1 MQNAVEIRDEGE
13 EVTVSAT
20 HYVKWECTEDFK
32 RWTYDMAAAM
42 SKVTFESFG
51 NPLIIRC

>member
-1 MQNAVEIRDEGE
+1 MEIRDEGE